1 MYLKLTFF
9 LVVSLLIISCDVEKK
24 ATEKDYISI
33 EGQKFVDSNGRQVI
47 FNGINFIS
55 KNRAEKYMPP
65 QNQEVFENFKKWG
78 FNCIRL
84 GIIWD
89 GLEPEPGKYNE
100 EYLLEI
106 DKRIQWAE
114 DNGIYV
120 FLDMHQDLYGA
131 KFSDGAPDWATLDE
145 GKPHYTGAVWSDSYM
160 ISPAVQTAFDSF
172 WKNTPAADGVGL
184 QDHYANLWKH
194 IAKRYANNS
203 TVIGYD
209 IMNEPFMGSSAN
221 EIMPRML
228 GAYAQVMVEV
238 TGQAPPS
245 AEELQAMWGDEKSRL
260 KALELVATKDRYSKV
275 VDAVYELNADF
286 EKNTLQ
292 PMYQKM
298 ADAIREVDQKHI
310 LFFNHS
316 YFANT
321 GVYSALEPTK
331 LADGTTDP
339 LIAYAAHGYDLVV
352 DTKEVDNPSY
362 ERVEFIFD
370 RIYETG
376 KRMNVPVLIGE
387 WGALHGNSG
396 KMVETAQHLVNLFEG
411 HNFSNTYWAFYNSIG
426 DHPYFKNA
434 IIRPYPER
442 VAGDLVKYDYN
453 FKNGEFTCTWN
464 EKEDSSAP
472 TVIYVPNLRNL
483 SQKEVAMT
491 PASEQVIFEYCDK
504 SNAGRLFISPL
515 GKNIKRSLT
524 FKILPE
530 KEQEIAINKL

>member
-9 LVVSLLIISCDVEKK
+9 LAVLLFIFSCEVEKK
-24 ATEKDYISI
+24 PDEKGFISI
-33 EGQKFVDSNGRQVI
+33 NGQNFIDSNGRQII

-55 KNRAEKYMPP
+55 KEPAEKYMPL
-65 QNQEVFENFKKWG
+65 QNQEVFESFKKWG
-78 FNCIRL
+78 FNCVRL

-145 GKPHYTGAVWSDSYM
+145 GKPHYSGAVWSDSYM
-160 ISPAVQTAFDSF
+160 ISPAIQTAFDNF
-172 WKNTPAADGVGL
+172 WKNTPAADGIGL

-194 IAKRYANNS
+194 IAERYANNT

-209 IMNEPFMGSSAN
+209 IMNEPFLGTAAN
-221 EIMPRML
+221 YIMPQML

-238 TGQAPPS
+238 TGQAPPT
-245 AEELQAMWGDEKSRL
+245 ADKLMAMWGDEKSRL
-260 KALELVATKDRYSKV
+260 EALKLIATRERYAKV

-286 EKNTLQ
+286 EKNQMQ

-298 ADAIREVDQKHI
+298 ADAIRKVDKKHI

-321 GVYSALEPTK
+321 GVPSALEPTK
-331 LADGTTDP
+331 LADGTTDK
-339 LIAYAAHGYDLVV
+339 LIVYAAHGYDLVV
-352 DTKEVDNPSY
+352 DTKEVENPSL
-362 ERVEFIFD
+362 ERVEMIFE
-370 RIYETG
+370 RIAKTG

-387 WGALHGNSG
+387 WGAFHGKSL
-396 KMVETAQHLVNLFEG
+396 KMTETAQHVVNLFEKY
-411 HNFSNTYWAFYNSIG
+411 NFSNTYWAYYG
-426 DHPYFKNA
+426 DIHDYPYFKNA
-434 IIRPYPER
+434 IIRPYPQH
-442 VAGDLVKYDYN
+442 VAGELVSYDYD
-453 FKNGEFTCTWN
+453 FKKGDFTCVWN
-464 EKEDSSAP
+464 ETEKSDAP

-483 SQKEVAMT
+483 SEKDIVMT
-491 PASEQVIFEYCDK
+491 PAAEQIIFEYCSD
-504 SNAGRLFISPL
+504 SNAGKLFISPL
-515 GKNIKRSLT
+515 GKTTKRSLT
-524 FKILPE
+524 FKILPK
-530 KEQEIAINKL
+530 KEEEFAIK

>member
-1 MYLKLTFF
+1 MLTKLIYT
-9 LVVSLLIISCDVEKK
+9 LVFTLLLFSCTQ
-24 ATEKDYISI
+24 TEVTKSKGYISI

-55 KNRAEKYMPP
+55 KNPAEKYMPL
-65 QNQEVFENFKKWG
+65 QNHETFENFKKWG

-106 DKRIQWAE
+106 DKRIQWAAE
-114 DNGIYV
+114 NEIYV

-145 GKPHYTGAVWSDSYM
+145 GKPHYSGAVWSDSYM
-160 ISPAVQTAFDSF
+160 ISPAVQTAFDNF

-194 IAKRYANNS
+194 IAKRYANNT

-209 IMNEPFMGSSAN
+209 IMNEPFLGSSAN

-228 GAYAQVMVEV
+228 GAYVQVMVEV
-238 TGQAPPS
+238 TGQAPPT

-275 VDAVYELNADF
+275 VDTVYELNADF
-286 EKNTLQ
+286 EKNQLQ

-310 LFFNHS
+310 LFLNHS

-321 GVYSALEPTK
+321 GVSSALEPTK
-331 LADGTTDP
+331 LADGTTDL

-352 DTKEVDNPSY
+352 DTKEVENPSY

-370 RIYETG
+370 RINKTG

-387 WGALHGNSG
+387 WGALHGKSP
-396 KMVETAQHLVNLFEG
+396 KMIETARHLVDIMAKY
-411 HNFSNTYWAFYNSIG
+411 NFNNTYWAFYNDIG
-426 DHPYFKNA
+426 DYPYFQNA
-434 IIRPYPER
+434 IIRPYPQHI
-442 VAGDLVKYDYN
+442 AGNLVEYDYN
-453 FKNGEFTCTWN
+453 FGTGEFTCVWEET
-464 EKEDSSAP
+464 EDFDAP
-472 TVIYVPNLRNL
+472 TEIYVPNLKDL
-483 SQKEVAMT
+483 SQKDIVMS
-491 PASEQVIFEYCDK
+491 PPSEQIVFEY
-504 SNAGRLFISPL
+504 SAEGNSGRLVVSPG
-515 GKNIKRSLT
+515 GKNIKR
-524 FKILPE
+524 
-530 KEQEIAINKL
+530 KLSFTLHSMSGEDISIK